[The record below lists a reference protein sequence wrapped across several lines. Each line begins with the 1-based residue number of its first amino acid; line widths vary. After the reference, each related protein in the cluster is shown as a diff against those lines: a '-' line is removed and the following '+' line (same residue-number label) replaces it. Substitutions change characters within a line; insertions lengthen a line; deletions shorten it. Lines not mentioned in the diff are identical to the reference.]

1 PYRVCEANLVFSYF
15 HASFCGFVL
24 QPWSGAVSRCG
35 SAGLV
40 VSAEATHRSRSP
52 RVRGMSGAQA
62 SLMVTIAALN
72 PDARPR
78 ERLLSCGAAQLADQ
92 ELLAIVLGS
101 GTAGRN
107 VMQPAPALLADSGG
121 LVGLA
126 QSSVEELCAHSGV
139 GRARASLIQA

>member
-1 PYRVCEANLVFSYF
+1 
-15 HASFCGFVL
+15 
-24 QPWSGAVSRCG
+24 
-35 SAGLV
+35 
-40 VSAEATHRSRSP
+40 
-52 RVRGMSGAQA
+52 
-62 SLMVTIAALN
+62 MVTIAALN

-107 VMQPAPALLADSGG
+107 VIELATALLADSGG

-126 QSSVEELCAHSGV
+126 QSSIEELCGHSGV
-139 GRARASLIQA
+139 GRARASLIQAAVELGRRSVGERPRPGRRLTSASDVWTHRGPCGRAKKRWLAT